1 MTREQFYQLLQN
13 PSGISYQHIE
23 QLKDVLEQ
31 FPYFQTAR
39 MIYTKGLH
47 DNESFLYSE
56 ELKKTAIYAG
66 DRSVLHQLINGTT
79 AATSTD
85 TLSIT
90 TQNNVSSETVTP
102 AMISVDEN
110 IFESSLDNTVGE
122 TILFNDAAVLRE
134 EVGVDN
140 KQEIASVAEE
150 ETETLAN
157 VESASNELNIETDE
171 PVAEIIAEPA
181 SLTAAQILELRLSE
195 INSVPKDELEETIQ
209 QEIIAQNFLGVD
221 EKTEDLSFIYQSEEI
236 KISLAEEEPQEEV
249 QEEITKDKTVERFTE
264 PTPPQPQTSTN
275 YSFTDWLHQLKPLSA
290 VPTSSTVE
298 TNKAAVIES
307 YVTSSIEKKTS
318 ITSSFNPITE
328 SQLKTQNSELKT
340 PNLPPAPFAQADLI
354 DRFIQTDP
362 RIEANKT
369 KFYSPVN
376 MAKSSIADAG
386 EIVSETLANIYAQQ
400 GNYHKAINAFEK
412 LSLKYPEKS
421 HLFAARIKEMKG
433 RD

>member
-90 TQNNVSSETVTP
+90 TQKNVSSETVTP
-102 AMISVDEN
+102 AMVSVEEN

-181 SLTAAQILELRLSE
+181 ALTAAQILELRLSE

-209 QEIIAQNFLGVD
+209 QEIIAQNFLGFD

-249 QEEITKDKTVERFTE
+249 QDEITKDKTVERFTE

-307 YVTSSIEKKTS
+307 YVTSSIEKKN
-318 ITSSFNPITE
+318 FNNF
-328 SQLKTQNSELKT
+328 LL
-340 PNLPPAPFAQADLI
+340 
-354 DRFIQTDP
+354 
-362 RIEANKT
+362 
-369 KFYSPVN
+369 
-376 MAKSSIADAG
+376 
-386 EIVSETLANIYAQQ
+386 
-400 GNYHKAINAFEK
+400 
-412 LSLKYPEKS
+412 
-421 HLFAARIKEMKG
+421 
-433 RD
+433 